1 MRNEGASSLIEQ
13 ALAFADEDPDPES
26 RDGLRA
32 LIACA
37 RSSDAA
43 AVAELEDRFSAPLE
57 FGTAGLR
64 GRVEGG
70 LARMNR
76 VVVIKAAH
84 GLGSHLL
91 KRAASGGP
99 DPRRSG
105 VVVAFDGRYSS
116 RQFAEDTAAVLA
128 GLGIPA
134 HLFPD
139 PVPTPLCAF
148 ATVHLEAAAGV
159 MVTASHNPPKDN
171 GYKVYRADGA
181 QIIPPEDTEIAAE
194 IARAPRVDAITRMV
208 PPDAAASGLRRTVDD
223 SVEIAYLG
231 GLRRAALHAPEPT
244 PLRIVYTAMHGV
256 GHRLASRAF
265 REAGFEGVAV
275 VATQAD
281 ADGAFRTVAF
291 PNPEE
296 KGALDRAL
304 ALAREVKA
312 ELILANDPD
321 ADRLGAAV
329 LDPAGGYR
337 MLSGNEIGILVAD
350 DAIAHAETGGR
361 PKLVATTLV
370 SSTLL
375 SRMARDRG
383 AVYAE
388 TLTGF
393 KWIADAARKGEAR
406 GQAFVFGYEEAL
418 GYTVGPLVRDK
429 DGIGAAVRL
438 ADLARFLKGRGRT
451 LLDRIDELLVAHGMS
466 HQAQWSVTRSGAEGK
481 GQIAAAMEALR
492 KDPPPHLG
500 EGRVV
505 RVQDLAAGEERS
517 LDGARTPLSFP
528 RSNVLV
534 FHAEGGGRLIA
545 RPSGTE
551 PKVKF
556 YVELVAAVKT
566 PAEVAAARGALDAR
580 CREIEA
586 AVNRR
591 LGFA

>member
-1 MRNEGASSLIEQ
+1 MASLIEEAQ
-13 ALAFADEDPDPES
+13 AFADEDPDPES
-26 RDGLRA
+26 RDELRS
-32 LIACA
+32 LVA
-37 RSSDAA
+37 RAQASDAA
-43 AVAELEDRFSAPLE
+43 ALAELADRFSAPLE

-84 GLGSHLL
+84 GLGTHLL
-91 KRAASGGP
+91 ARAANGGL
-99 DPRRSG
+99 DPRRAG
-105 VVVAFDGRYSS
+105 VLIGFDGRYSS

-148 ATVHLEAAAGV
+148 ATVHLRAAAGV

-181 QIIPPEDTEIAAE
+181 QIIPPEDQEIAAR
-194 IARAPRVDAITRMV
+194 IAAAPRVDQIARIA
-208 PPDAAASGLRRTVDD
+208 PPDAAVSGLRRTVDD
-223 SVEIAYLG
+223 SVESAYLEG
-231 GLRRAALHAPEPT
+231 IRRAVLHPPDAT

-256 GHRLASRAF
+256 GHRLAIRAF
-265 REAGFEGVAV
+265 RQAGYEGVAV
-275 VATQAD
+275 VAAQAD

-296 KGALDRAL
+296 KGALDRSL
-304 ALAREVKA
+304 ALARETKA
-312 ELILANDPD
+312 DIILANDPD

-329 LDPAGGYR
+329 LDPATGSYR
-337 MLSGNEIGILVAD
+337 MLSGNEIGILLANDALTHAD
-350 DAIAHAETGGR
+350 TKGR

-393 KWIADAARKGEAR
+393 KWIADAARKGEAA

-438 ADLARFLKGRGRT
+438 ADLARYLKGRGIS
-451 LLDRIDELLVAHGMS
+451 LLARIDEILVAHGMS
-466 HQAQWSVTRSGAEGK
+466 HEVQWSVTLSDALGK
-481 GQIAAAMEALR
+481 KRIAAAMEALR
-492 KDPPPHLG
+492 SDPPPALADSPVH
-500 EGRVV
+500 RVL
-505 RVQDLAAGEERS
+505 DLLSGEERS
-517 LDGARTPLSFP
+517 KSGSTKPLLYP
-528 RSNVLV
+528 PSNVLV
-534 FHAEGGGRLIA
+534 FYAEDGARLTV

-551 PKVKF
+551 PKIKF

-566 PAEVAAARGALDAR
+566 AADVAPARVRLEAR
-580 CREIEA
+580 CFEIKA
-586 AVNRR
+586 ALNQR
-591 LGFA
+591 LGFG

>member
-1 MRNEGASSLIEQ
+1 MTSLIEE
-13 ALAFADEDPDPES
+13 ARAFAEEDPDPES
-26 RDGLRA
+26 RDELRA
-32 LIACA
+32 LVA
-37 RSSDAA
+37 RAQASDAPA
-43 AVAELEDRFSAPLE
+43 LAELADRFSAPLE

-84 GLGSHLL
+84 GLGTHLL
-91 KRAASGGP
+91 ARAESGGP
-99 DPRRSG
+99 DPRRAG
-105 VVVAFDGRYSS
+105 VLIGFDGRYSS
-116 RQFAEDTAAVLA
+116 RQFAEDTAAVMA

-139 PVPTPLCAF
+139 PVPTPLCSF
-148 ATVHLEAAAGV
+148 ATVHIAAAAGV

-181 QIIPPEDTEIAAE
+181 QIIPPEDQEIAAR
-194 IARAPRVDAITRMV
+194 IAAAPRVDQIARIAA
-208 PPDAAASGLRRTVDD
+208 PDAAASGLRHAVDD
-223 SVEIAYLG
+223 SVEAAYLEG
-231 GLRRAALHAPEPT
+231 IRHAALHPREAT

-265 REAGFEGVAV
+265 RQAGHEGVAAV
-275 VATQAD
+275 PTQTD

-296 KGALDRAL
+296 KGALDRSL
-304 ALAREVKA
+304 ALAREIKA
-312 ELILANDPD
+312 DLILANDPD

-329 LDPAGGYR
+329 LDPANGTYR
-337 MLSGNEIGILVAD
+337 MLSGNEIGILLAAD
-350 DAIAHAETGGR
+350 ALEHADTKGQ

-375 SRMARDRG
+375 SRMARDRS
-383 AVYAE
+383 AAYAE

-393 KWIADAARKGEAR
+393 KWIADAARKGEAA

-438 ADLARFLKGRGRT
+438 ADLARFLKGRGVS
-451 LLDRIDELLVAHGMS
+451 LLDRIDEILVAHGMS
-466 HQAQWSVTRSGAEGK
+466 HQAQWSVTLSDALGK
-481 GQIAAAMEALR
+481 KKIAAAMEALR
-492 KDPPPHLG
+492 ADPPGSLG
-500 EGRVV
+500 ESTVHRVL
-505 RVQDLAAGEERS
+505 DLQTGEERAPG
-517 LDGARTPLSFP
+517 GATKPLAFP

-534 FHAEGGGRLIA
+534 FYAEDGARLIA

-551 PKVKF
+551 PKIKF
-556 YVELVAAVKT
+556 YLELVAAVKSA
-566 PAEVAAARGALDAR
+566 AEVAPARERLETR
-580 CREIEA
+580 CGEIKD

>member
-1 MRNEGASSLIEQ
+1 MSTLIDQ
-13 ALAFADEDPDPES
+13 ARAFADEDPDPES
-26 RDGLRA
+26 RDELRA
-32 LIACA
+32 LVA
-37 RSSDAA
+37 RAQAPDAA
-43 AVAELEDRFSAPLE
+43 ALAELADRFSAPLE

-64 GRVEGG
+64 GRVEAG

-84 GLGSHLL
+84 GLGTSLL
-91 KRAASGGP
+91 ARSPNHGP
-99 DPRRSG
+99 DARKAG
-105 VVVAFDGRYSS
+105 VLIGFDGRYSS

-148 ATVHLEAAAGV
+148 ATVHVGAAAGV

-181 QIIPPEDTEIAAE
+181 QIIPPEDQEIAAR
-194 IARAPRVDAITRMV
+194 IAAAPRVDQITRV
-208 PPDAAASGLRRTVDD
+208 APPDAALSGLRRIVDD
-223 SVEIAYLG
+223 SVELAYLEG
-231 GLRRAALHAPEPT
+231 IRRAVLHPPEAT

-256 GHRLASRAF
+256 GHRLASRVF
-265 REAGFEGVAV
+265 RQAGFEGIADVA
-275 VATQAD
+275 AQAD

-296 KGALDRAL
+296 KGAMDRSL
-304 ALAREVKA
+304 ALAQEIKA

-329 LDPAGGYR
+329 LDPATGSYR
-337 MLSGNEIGILVAD
+337 MLSGNEIGILLAD
-350 DAIAHAETGGR
+350 DALAHADTKGK
-361 PKLVATTLV
+361 PKLVATSLV

-393 KWIADAARKGEAR
+393 KWIADAARKGEAA

-438 ADLARFLKGRGRT
+438 ADLARFLKGRGVS
-451 LLDRIDELLVAHGMS
+451 LLGRIDEILVAHGMS
-466 HQAQWSVTRSGAEGK
+466 HEMQWSVTLSDAAGK
-481 GQIAAAMEALR
+481 KRIAAAMEALR
-492 KDPPPHLG
+492 ADPPKALG
-500 EGRVV
+500 ESPVHRVL
-505 RVQDLAAGEERS
+505 DLSAGEERA
-517 LDGARTPLSFP
+517 GGVTKPLSYP

-534 FHAEGGGRLIA
+534 FYSEDGARLTV

-551 PKVKF
+551 PKIKF

-566 PAEVAAARGALDAR
+566 PADVAPARVRLEAR
-580 CREIEA
+580 CGEIKA
-586 AVNRR
+586 ALNQR
-591 LGFA
+591 LGFT

>member
-1 MRNEGASSLIEQ
+1 MSSLIDQ
-13 ALAFADEDPDPES
+13 ARAFADEDPDPES
-26 RDGLRA
+26 RDELRA
-32 LIACA
+32 LVA
-37 RSSDAA
+37 RAQAPDAA
-43 AVAELEDRFSAPLE
+43 ALAELADRFSAPLE

-84 GLGSHLL
+84 GLGTHLL
-91 KRAASGGP
+91 ARAPHDGP
-99 DPRRSG
+99 DARRAG
-105 VVVAFDGRYSS
+105 VLIGFDGRYSS

-148 ATVHLEAAAGV
+148 ATVHVGAAAGV

-181 QIIPPEDTEIAAE
+181 QIIPPEDQEIAAR
-194 IARAPRVDAITRMV
+194 IALAPRVDQITRV
-208 PPDAAASGLRRTVDD
+208 APPDAALSGLRRMVDD
-223 SVEIAYLG
+223 AVELAYLEG
-231 GLRRAALHAPEPT
+231 IRRAVLHPPEAT

-256 GHRLASRAF
+256 GHRLAIRVF
-265 REAGFEGVAV
+265 RQAGFLGVAV
-275 VATQAD
+275 VPTQAD

-296 KGALDRAL
+296 KGAMDRSL
-304 ALAREVKA
+304 ALAQEIKA

-329 LDPAGGYR
+329 LDPATGSYR
-337 MLSGNEIGILVAD
+337 MLSGNEIGILLAD
-350 DAIAHAETGGR
+350 DALAHADTKGK
-361 PKLVATTLV
+361 PKLVATSLV

-393 KWIADAARKGEAR
+393 KWIADAERKGEAA

-438 ADLARFLKGRGRT
+438 ADLARYLKGRRVS
-451 LLDRIDELLVAHGMS
+451 LLERIDEILVAHGMS
-466 HQAQWSVTRSGAEGK
+466 HEMQWSVTLSDAAGK
-481 GQIAAAMEALR
+481 KRIAAAMEALR
-492 KDPPPHLG
+492 ADPPKALG
-500 EGRVV
+500 ESPIHRVL
-505 RVQDLAAGEERS
+505 DLSTGEERTGGATKPLS
-517 LDGARTPLSFP
+517 YPRSDVLVFYSEDGARLT
-528 RSNVLV
+528 V
-534 FHAEGGGRLIA
+534 

-551 PKVKF
+551 PKIKF

-566 PAEVAAARGALDAR
+566 PADVAPARVRLEAR
-580 CREIEA
+580 CGEIKA
-586 AVNRR
+586 ALNQR
-591 LGFA
+591 LGFV

>member
-1 MRNEGASSLIEQ
+1 MSSLIDQ
-13 ALAFADEDPDPES
+13 ARAFADEDPDPES
-26 RDGLRA
+26 RDELRA
-32 LIACA
+32 LVA
-37 RSSDAA
+37 RAQASDAP
-43 AVAELEDRFSAPLE
+43 AVAELADRFSAPLD

-84 GLGSHLL
+84 GLGTHLL
-91 KRAASGGP
+91 SKSEGGGL
-99 DPRRSG
+99 DARRVG
-105 VVVAFDGRYSS
+105 VLIGFDGRYSS

-128 GLGIPA
+128 GLGIPS

-139 PVPTPLCAF
+139 PVPTPLCSF
-148 ATVHLEAAAGV
+148 ATVHVGAAAGV

-181 QIIPPEDTEIAAE
+181 QIIPPEDQEIAAL
-194 IARAPRVDAITRMV
+194 IAAAPRVPQIARV
-208 PPDAAASGLRRTVDD
+208 APPDAAAAGLRRIVDD
-223 SVEIAYLG
+223 SVEAAYLAG
-231 GLRRAALHAPEPT
+231 IRRATLHAPEPT

-256 GHRLASRAF
+256 GHRLAIRVF
-265 REAGFEGVAV
+265 RQAGFEGVAV
-275 VATQAD
+275 EPAQAD

-296 KGALDRAL
+296 KGAMDRSL
-304 ALAREVKA
+304 ALAREVGA
-312 ELILANDPD
+312 DLILANDPD

-329 LDPAGGYR
+329 LDRANGTYR
-337 MLSGNEIGILVAD
+337 MLSGNEIGILLAD
-350 DAIAHAETGGR
+350 DALAHADTQGR
-361 PKLVATTLV
+361 PKLVATSLV

-375 SRMARDRG
+375 SRMARDQG

-393 KWIADAARKGEAR
+393 KWIADAARKGEAA

-438 ADLARFLKGRGRT
+438 ADRARFLKGRGVS
-451 LLDRIDELLVAHGMS
+451 LLDRIDEILVAHGMS
-466 HQAQWSVTRSGAEGK
+466 HEVQWSVTLSDAAGK
-481 GQIAAAMEALR
+481 KRIAAAMEALR
-492 KDPPPHLG
+492 ADPPKSLG
-500 EGRVV
+500 ESPIHRVF
-505 RVQDLAAGEERS
+505 DLEAGVERAG
-517 LDGARTPLSFP
+517 GATKPLSYP
-528 RSNVLV
+528 RANVLV
-534 FHAEGGGRLIA
+534 FYAEDGARLTV

-551 PKVKF
+551 PKIKF
-556 YVELVAAVKT
+556 YVELVAPVKT
-566 PAEVAAARGALDAR
+566 AADVAPARAGLEAR
-580 CREIEA
+580 CGEIKA
-586 AVNRR
+586 AINQR

>member
-1 MRNEGASSLIEQ
+1 MASLIEQ
-13 ALAFADEDPDPES
+13 GKAFADEDPDPEC
-26 RDGLRA
+26 RDELRSLVARAQARDASA
-32 LIACA
+32 L
-37 RSSDAA
+37 
-43 AVAELEDRFSAPLE
+43 AELADRFSGPLE

-70 LARMNR
+70 LARINR

-84 GLGSHLL
+84 GLGTHLL
-91 KRAASGGP
+91 ARWGSGGP
-99 DPRRSG
+99 DPRRAG
-105 VVVAFDGRYSS
+105 VVVGFDGRYSS

-148 ATVHLEAAAGV
+148 ATVHLSAAAGV

-181 QIIPPEDTEIAAE
+181 QIIPPEDQEIASR
-194 IARAPRVDAITRMV
+194 IAAAPRVDQTARVV
-208 PPDAAASGLRRTVDD
+208 PPDAALLGLRHIVDD
-223 SVEIAYLG
+223 SVEEAYLQG
-231 GLRRAALHAPEPT
+231 VRRATLHPPEAT

-256 GHRLASRAF
+256 GHRLAIRVF
-265 REAGFEGVAV
+265 RQAGFEGVAV
-275 VATQAD
+275 VPTQAD
-281 ADGAFRTVAF
+281 ANGAFRTVAF

-296 KGALDRAL
+296 KGAMDRSL
-304 ALAREVKA
+304 ALAREIKA

-329 LDPAGGYR
+329 LDPTTGDYR
-337 MLSGNEIGILVAD
+337 MLSGNEIGILLAD
-350 DAIAHAETGGR
+350 DALAHADTKGR

-393 KWIADAARKGEAR
+393 KWIADAARKGEAA

-438 ADLARFLKGRGRT
+438 ADLARFLKRRGVS
-451 LLDRIDELLVAHGMS
+451 LLDRIDEILVAHGMS
-466 HQAQWSVTRSGAEGK
+466 HETQWSVTLTDALGK
-481 GQIAAAMEALR
+481 KRIAAAMDALR
-492 KDPPPHLG
+492 ADPPASLG
-500 EGRVV
+500 ESAVHRVL
-505 RVQDLAAGEERS
+505 DLSTGEERAVG
-517 LDGARTPLSFP
+517 GATKPLSYP

-534 FHAEGGGRLIA
+534 FYAEDGARLTV

-551 PKVKF
+551 PKIKF
-556 YVELVAAVKT
+556 YVELVAAVKIAADVA
-566 PAEVAAARGALDAR
+566 PARARLEAR
-580 CREIEA
+580 CGEIKA
-586 AVNRR
+586 ALNQR